1 MRWFTTD
8 ELLVAPQQVDDKEKD
23 GSKEEEE
30 IVVPRTTYLPHG
42 SDVNLMDVLKRCCD
56 ENSSV
61 TLVGYG
67 PTVQAICHILGDI
80 LCIPNVQV
88 LRECIA
94 DESEA
99 RRDAMLE
106 HGLLFD
112 ERVVS
117 LTDFL
122 EEYDCLH
129 DRIDPG
135 AVASADPAPKY
146 VCDAKRGGHL
156 CLFLPYLT
164 RDYGY
169 AEWPVQTWYQEG
181 GSAAFTGKEGRTYY
195 CPLGRRSVDLCDE
208 PGFSSRFRLF
218 LTGRQ
223 HLDEKDLLHQLVPE
237 LMPPTFHSVESA
249 RKYAAELM
257 NAEDNAKLI
266 WFVKAVNQNG
276 GRAVKVTNELP
287 GKIDTNEQIQL
298 HVPRPLLFG
307 ESQVKFHV
315 KSYQHI
321 SCDSDGNW
329 NVYLYDMFYIATA
342 PQPWSADD
350 LSDEAQISSMRTHR
364 LYVDDEFQKTWNIA
378 KLVQSNIIKLMERA
392 VQQGKLHRAT
402 TATADQTNDN
412 KVKSSPLQ
420 FEIIS
425 ADWMLDQDGKI
436 YLIECNG
443 TPVLY
448 DPTSPKKQ
456 ALTTPGLQLYDRLYQ
471 EDPENAVVNDTVI
484 IREALRLA
492 LRGRV
497 PPKSLWKHL
506 VTIPARGH

>member
-1 MRWFTTD
+1 MTMTSQSKTLIVCDIQPDVIRRLPDPTQRRKCIDLVGIAIEAARRGERKMQCQHADGCSHNIIYTQLKFRGEDGYQQVNPNHPRLGVLRRLGTKNPNMRWFTTD

-42 SDVNLMDVLKRCCD
+42 SDVDLMDVLKRCCD
-56 ENSSV
+56 ENSGV

-181 GSAAFTGKEGRTYY
+181 GSAAFT
-195 CPLGRRSVDLCDE
+195 
-208 PGFSSRFRLF
+208 
-218 LTGRQ
+218 
-223 HLDEKDLLHQLVPE
+223 
-237 LMPPTFHSVESA
+237 
-249 RKYAAELM
+249 
-257 NAEDNAKLI
+257 
-266 WFVKAVNQNG
+266 
-276 GRAVKVTNELP
+276 
-287 GKIDTNEQIQL
+287 
-298 HVPRPLLFG
+298 
-307 ESQVKFHV
+307 
-315 KSYQHI
+315 
-321 SCDSDGNW
+321 
-329 NVYLYDMFYIATA
+329 
-342 PQPWSADD
+342 
-350 LSDEAQISSMRTHR
+350 
-364 LYVDDEFQKTWNIA
+364 
-378 KLVQSNIIKLMERA
+378 
-392 VQQGKLHRAT
+392 
-402 TATADQTNDN
+402 
-412 KVKSSPLQ
+412 
-420 FEIIS
+420 
-425 ADWMLDQDGKI
+425 
-436 YLIECNG
+436 
-443 TPVLY
+443 
-448 DPTSPKKQ
+448 
-456 ALTTPGLQLYDRLYQ
+456 
-471 EDPENAVVNDTVI
+471 
-484 IREALRLA
+484 
-492 LRGRV
+492 
-497 PPKSLWKHL
+497 
-506 VTIPARGH
+506 